1 MELIYDFAENDE
13 RLARHVETSTVF
25 AGLSNQIQN
34 DSIEAVVE
42 VIQTDIRAIIIKP
55 RLLP

>member
-42 VIQTDIRAIIIKP
+42 VIPET
-55 RLLP
+55 